1 MGRVWYGMVGVGYCR
16 GMDPYGRSR
25 VWYGR
30 VRFCWGRVWYSMVG
44 VEYGIGRVW

>member
-1 MGRVWYGMVGVGYCR
+1 M
-16 GMDPYGRSR
+16 

-44 VEYGIGRVW
+44 VGYGIGRVWYGRVGYCRGRVLYGRVW